1 MTLRDYY
8 AVVHR
13 HAIVVAL
20 TIALTL
26 LTALA
31 VTMAMDDRYRTS
43 AVLRLDANA
52 VSSGDG
58 RVESSFVE
66 RLANTYARIANSEQV
81 AGRAARS
88 AGLEDPP
95 SVDVDPIPNTELLN
109 VTVEADSA
117 EAAAALANASAANL
131 IRRIRE
137 LNQARARNLG
147 ARFDARISRL
157 VREIAADQQRYFA
170 LQTSGAG
177 GPRSENRA
185 LALETRIRSKQEALD
200 GLAAQKLEEQL
211 AADRG
216 DFAIALVDAALPPE
230 STSGPSLALILA
242 VGLAVGIVAGLG
254 IALLF
259 EGLELA
265 PLWTRANGLVARP
278 ARDGLDLDVESALV
292 GAVRDA
298 RTTASTPPRPANPPA
313 AVRRRR
319 KRRPGE
325 ARQTAPA
332 PPEPAAAPVA
342 EPVVEPV
349 VARIARATRR
359 PGEAVDGQEA

>member
-8 AVVHR
+8 AVVRR

-20 TIALTL
+20 TIALTV

-58 RVESSFVE
+58 RVEASFVE

-88 AGLEDPP
+88 VGFEEPP
-95 SVDVDPIPNTELLN
+95 GVDVDPIPNTELLS
-109 VTVEADSA
+109 VSVEADSA
-117 EAAAALANASAANL
+117 VAAADLANASAANL

-200 GLAAQKLEEQL
+200 GLAAQKLAEQL

-216 DFAIALVDAALPPE
+216 DFAIALVDAARPPE
-230 STSGPSLALILA
+230 STSGPSLALNLA
-242 VGLAVGIVAGLG
+242 VGLALGILAGLG
-254 IALLF
+254 VALVF

-265 PLWTRANGLVARP
+265 PVWTRANGLVSRAS
-278 ARDGLDLDVESALV
+278 RDGRDLGVFSALV
-292 GAVRDA
+292 GAVRNA
-298 RTTASTPPRPANPPA
+298 RKTPP
-313 AVRRRR
+313 
-319 KRRPGE
+319 
-325 ARQTAPA
+325 T

-342 EPVVEPV
+342 EPVA
-349 VARIARATRR
+349 ARIARATRGT
-359 PGEAVDGQEA
+359 GEAGDGREA